1 MSDYLF
7 DKEGAPDPEIE
18 RLEGLLAP
26 MAYRGAP
33 PALPRPRR
41 RAPMFVVAAAGI
53 ALAAALVAV
62 LIARPWRPGPS
73 GTVAKW
79 IDTGESP
86 VRLDVGIGT
95 VELLAHTRAR
105 IVAKTKAPFELQ
117 LEHGTPIEATTGP
130 AWTRKTPLRVRGT
143 VLGRELDAPGLLD
156 ESAGRHPRRT
166 SWLWS
171 PERA

>member
-73 GTVAKW
+73 RSSRSRRADRVSRPSRRCSCSGRRWSCTTRRASASSGRRCGRRTDPSRRAAAYREPVV
-79 IDTGESP
+79 TGPLTTPRPLEP
-86 VRLDVGIGT
+86 GG
-95 VELLAHTRAR
+95 AR
-105 IVAKTKAPFELQ
+105 SSSQPD
-117 LEHGTPIEATTGP
+117 ATTST
-130 AWTRKTPLRVRGT
+130 A
-143 VLGRELDAPGLLD
+143 
-156 ESAGRHPRRT
+156 
-166 SWLWS
+166 
-171 PERA
+171 RATTTITATMT